1 MMCVDDTNL
10 RPNLGRFLVS
20 LKSLSYASQ
29 NIGVIDEPQA
39 QEDDSVTTVL
49 SSTSGVYQ
57 PPKLNPVF
65 YEESGKNK
73 AIVRAKKRAARFV
86 LEDPD
91 VCAVED
97 LPKEI
102 HVSTLSV
109 HSIASAQFG
118 SHSGDVHTRK
128 RLDEKQRFEEDN
140 FIRLQVTKQEKRMQ
154 RCFLSGGLVDVS
166 SKIDHMQVLLQSS
179 DDEVDFRTYPNKKR
193 KKKLKR
199 VRYRKNKCKGWKKR
213 K

>member
-1 MMCVDDTNL
+1 MCVDDTNL
-10 RPNLGRFLVS
+10 RPNLGRFL
-20 LKSLSYASQ
+20 
-29 NIGVIDEPQA
+29 NIGVIDEPQ
-39 QEDDSVTTVL
+39 ERDDASSTAIL
-49 SSTSGVYQ
+49 SSTSDVYQ

-73 AIVRAKKRAARFV
+73 ALVRAKKRAARFV

-97 LPKEI
+97 LPKVI
-102 HVSTLSV
+102 H
-109 HSIASAQFG
+109 FG
-118 SHSGDVHTRK
+118 SHGGDMCFRK
-128 RLDEKQRFEEDN
+128 KLDEKQRFEEDN

-154 RCFLSGGLVDVS
+154 RCLLSGGLADVS

-179 DDEVDFRTYPNKKR
+179 DDEIDFKTYPNKKK